1 MKTYV
6 FCPVTDRTINEKI
19 ARLNALFILL
29 ILFGFILTQNVLFV
43 VFLIFD
49 FYFRATDYSKLSL
62 IAGISKKVAKIFA
75 LNKVIINAGPK
86 IFAAR
91 VGMVLSA
98 LIVLSFLINFK
109 WMAMGLTAILG
120 VFSFLESFLGLCVAC
135 MLYPYIYKYFYH
147 KDVD

>member
-75 LNKVIINAGPK
+75 LNKVIINVGPK